1 MPNLVGEV
9 LQAAQDKMQQVVG
22 NPAFVTF
29 STDLRG
35 ARAQVDD
42 RNWKVCTQNVPAGA
56 TFAIDARIEFGVVR
70 LEEACPY

>member
-1 MPNLVGEV
+1 MPSLAGEV
-9 LQAAQDKMQQVVG
+9 LQTAQDQIQQIVG

-35 ARAQVDD
+35 DRQQVDD
-42 RNWKVCTQNVPAGA
+42 RNWRVCTQNVKAGA
-56 TFAIDARIEFGVVR
+56 KFTIDTRIEFGVVR